1 MGMPF
6 SLYRKFRWNFYKV
19 KRHCVSAQLAEK
31 KSVALQHC
39 SRAKS
44 SQANS
49 LFHVE
54 HLVKA
59 SQRRSL
65 NLVRT
70 IPVHLIRTSKAQ
82 FEFSAAGTCRVFSES
97 RCKRWLELVQQVY
110 EE

>member
-19 KRHCVSAQLAEK
+19 KRALCECAARREEIS
-31 KSVALQHC
+31 ALQHC

-44 SQANS
+44 SRANS
-49 LFHVE
+49 LIYVE

-97 RCKRWLELVQQVY
+97 RCKRWLELMQQVY